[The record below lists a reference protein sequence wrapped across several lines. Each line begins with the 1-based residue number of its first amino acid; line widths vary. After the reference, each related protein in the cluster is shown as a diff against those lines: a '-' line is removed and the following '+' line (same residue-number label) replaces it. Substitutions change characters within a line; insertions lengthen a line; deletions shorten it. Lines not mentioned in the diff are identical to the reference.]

1 MQVSGFGIAKLID
14 LFLLEDA
21 GSAELMGDERDL
33 REMLDGLHLL
43 EGFEQGAAI
52 ADCTVIGHEDSV
64 VEGKEGDEAGRYLAG
79 AGRGVGCEGNDTEGH
94 HGFLTEH
101 LLEAAARAGEGG
113 GDGRMGVD
121 DCANVVAVL
130 VDGEVHAELTGH
142 LARSFQLSALEID
155 DDHVFGG
162 EQKLADAGG
171 SDEQALSIEADR

>member
-1 MQVSGFGIAKLID
+1 MQVSGFGVAKLID
-14 LFLLEDA
+14 LFLFEDA
-21 GSAELMGDERDL
+21 GSAELMGDQRDL

-121 DCANVVAVL
+121 DCANVVVPYSSSYYYETRPNIAIPKPTGQEGDGAVAL
-130 VDGEVHAELTGH
+130 DSDWA
-142 LARSFQLSALEID
+142 LAP
-155 DDHVFGG
+155 
-162 EQKLADAGG
+162 
-171 SDEQALSIEADR
+171 